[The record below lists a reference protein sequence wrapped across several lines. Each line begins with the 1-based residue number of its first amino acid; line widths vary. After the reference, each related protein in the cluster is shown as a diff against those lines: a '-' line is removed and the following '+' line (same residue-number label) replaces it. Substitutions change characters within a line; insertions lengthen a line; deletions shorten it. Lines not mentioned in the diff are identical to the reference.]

1 MHRPGIKKRF
11 PPFYADELS
20 LSLCLVYTNI
30 HLLIT
35 RKENQ
40 QEREPAFKGLSL
52 YSFVSFASTFSHGG
66 LLHTNDRSLG
76 KRCK

>member
-11 PPFYADELS
+11 PPFYADE

-52 YSFVSFASTFSHGG
+52 SIVLF
-66 LLHTNDRSLG
+66 RSLPPFPTADFYTQMIDH
-76 KRCK
+76 